1 MRLSTRRPFPS
12 PFHTPLRLVAVV
24 DTSEQHGRS
33 ICPRRRSSVV
43 ATSTSFVQGRSHVDP
58 SVAVRRD
65 RLDLQQ
71 RSKMLRDVPRPI
83 HTLLIDNYDSY
94 TYNLYHYLA
103 EANGALPT
111 VVRNDQVE
119 WEVLRTRLEGM
130 EFDNVVIS
138 PGPGTPA
145 NPQDI
150 GVCMQVLQ
158 QCIDLPVLGVCLGH
172 QALGL
177 VHGASVVRAPY
188 PAHGYCSQLRIV
200 QHKLFAGIPVS
211 DGFSV
216 VRYHSLVLDETTL
229 PPCLEPIAWTT
240 EDSVLM
246 GIAHTSRP
254 HFGVQFHPESVCTE
268 HGKAIISNFRD
279 LTLQQLQRRSEAL
292 GPITVDFMKRRS
304 DDEVNESNS
313 MRSDVSASKATT
325 SLKMRW
331 IKLDECLDSTSCTSE
346 HIFLALYGDSEDSV
360 WLDSSSTEGSR
371 ARFSFMGSRGGRF
384 WKRVKYL
391 LPPVGEEGQG
401 TISVE
406 YSDGSKKSLCIG
418 IWDYLDEEL
427 TNLHLHSTTETS
439 SLPFD
444 FHGGFVGYFGYELKS
459 TTCGRQAHNSFCPDA
474 CLFFMDRFLAI
485 DHKMNDIYVVVL
497 DEDDRAGC
505 SDHWMKDAVATI
517 HSQALRNV
525 VRTTTLS
532 DKWESTSSEIM
543 ARMLPARDSEKEY
556 IQKVEECIDLMVQGE
571 SYEICLTTCMETIPE
586 VDPLVLYRVFR
597 TINPAPYSAWLSF
610 ADGPTL
616 CCCSPERFLKLDRH
630 GTVEAKPI
638 KGTAKRSKDNKADD
652 LKLAEDLRNS
662 VKDRAENLMIVD
674 LLRNDLSQFCE
685 VGTVKVPKLMH
696 IESYSTVHQLVS
708 TVVGQRCAGLKPTE
722 CIRAAFP
729 GGSMTGAPKKRTMEI
744 LDKLEKRARGPYSGS
759 IGFLSLNGTFD
770 LNIVIRT
777 GIINDGNLI
786 IGAGGAVTVL
796 SDPKSEFE
804 EMQLKARAL
813 CKGIEICKCL
823 IKKSAGTA
831 HACSL

>member
-1 MRLSTRRPFPS
+1 M
-12 PFHTPLRLVAVV
+12 
-24 DTSEQHGRS
+24 
-33 ICPRRRSSVV
+33 
-43 ATSTSFVQGRSHVDP
+43 
-58 SVAVRRD
+58 
-65 RLDLQQ
+65 
-71 RSKMLRDVPRPI
+71 
-83 HTLLIDNYDSY
+83 
-94 TYNLYHYLA
+94 
-103 EANGALPT
+103 
-111 VVRNDQVE
+111 VRNDQVE

-158 QCIDLPVLGVCLGH
+158 QCSDLPVLGVCLGH

-188 PAHGYCSQLRIV
+188 PAHGYCSQLRIA

-240 EDSVLM
+240 EDSILM
-246 GIAHTSRP
+246 AIAHTSCP

-279 LTLQQLQRRSEAL
+279 LTLQQIQLRCKDQ
-292 GPITVDFMKRRS
+292 GPITLDFKGRGS
-304 DDEVNESNS
+304 GSEVHESNS
-313 MRSDVSASKATT
+313 TRSDVSVSNATT
-325 SLKMRW
+325 PLKMRW
-331 IKLDECLDSTSCTSE
+331 IKLGECLDSASCNSE
-346 HIFLALYGDSEDSV
+346 QIFLALFGDSEDSV
-360 WLDSSSTEGSR
+360 WLDSSSTEGGR
-371 ARFSFMGSRGGRF
+371 ARFSFMGSRGGRL
-384 WKRVKYL
+384 WKRVKYS
-391 LPPVGEEGQG
+391 LPPVGGEGQG
-401 TISVE
+401 TVSVE
-406 YSDGSKKSLCIG
+406 YSDGSKKSFCTS
-418 IWDYLDEEL
+418 IWDYLDEEF
-427 TNLHLHSTTETS
+427 TNLHLHSTTDMS

-459 TTCGRQAHNSFCPDA
+459 TTCGRQAHNSSCPDA

-485 DHKMNDIYVVVL
+485 DHKMSDIYVVVL
-497 DEDDRAGC
+497 DEDDREEC
-505 SDHWMKDAVATI
+505 SNNWMKDVVAGI
-517 HSQALRNV
+517 HSQAQNNV
-525 VRTTTLS
+525 ARTATLA
-532 DKWESTSSEIM
+532 DKWDSLSSEIM
-543 ARMLPARDSEKEY
+543 ARILPAYDSEKEY
-556 IQKVEECIDLMVQGE
+556 IQKVEECIDFMVRGE
-571 SYEICLTTCMETIPE
+571 SYEICLTTCMETALE
-586 VDPLVLYRVFR
+586 VNPLVLYRVFR

-610 ADGPTL
+610 AEGPTL

-638 KGTAKRSKDNKADD
+638 KGTAKRSKGNEAEDM
-652 LKLAEDLRNS
+652 KLAEDLRSS

-708 TVVGQRCAGLKPTE
+708 TVVGQKCAGLKPTE

-744 LDKLEKRARGPYSGS
+744 LDKLERRARGPYSGS
-759 IGFLSLNGTFD
+759 IGFLSMNGTFD

-777 GIINDGNLI
+777 GVINDGNLT

-796 SDPKSEFE
+796 SEPKSEFE
-804 EMQLKARAL
+804 EMQLKAHAL
-813 CKGIEICKCL
+813 CKGIEICKNL
-823 IKKSAGTA
+823 TKRSADTA
-831 HACSL
+831 YACRS